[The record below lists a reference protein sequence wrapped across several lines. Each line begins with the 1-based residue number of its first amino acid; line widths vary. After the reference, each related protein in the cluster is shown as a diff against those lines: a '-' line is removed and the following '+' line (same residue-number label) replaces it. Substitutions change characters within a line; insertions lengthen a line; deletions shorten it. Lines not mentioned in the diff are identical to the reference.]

1 MIKNKKNI
9 MIYGAGEAGKQ
20 IFNNILQDKYSF
32 KGFIDDD
39 SSNKNFNFKNID
51 VFSRSEGYSK
61 IEELKIH
68 KIIIAIPSISDEKLN
83 DILDYFSGLKVKIEI
98 VPRIFSREV
107 KIDYNNVLP
116 INLESLIGRPPVH
129 PDKKL
134 LSKDIKNKKI
144 LITGAGGSIGS
155 VISQITFDNSPKKI
169 TMIDNSELALHNIS
183 SEVDKLNLEK
193 KVDVDFKICD
203 ISRPE
208 DVNSLFS
215 QNRFD
220 TIYHA
225 AAYKHVPILENN
237 IIQAVRNNILGT
249 YYLVENA
256 KKYKSKKFVL
266 ISSDKAVRPT
276 NIMGATKR
284 FCELILQSSQN
295 KNTIFTMVRFGNVF
309 GSSGSVIP
317 IFKKQIMS
325 GGPVTVT
332 SKKTTRYFMT
342 INEASELV
350 IQAAAM
356 AKGGEVFLL
365 DMGEPVNIYQLAK
378 KMIKSYSEHSGS
390 QIFNNIDIKL
400 IGLRPGEKMIEELLI
415 GNNPEKTKHVKI
427 LKSNEPHKTE
437 NVIQKGLEVI
447 KKSVEQRDKKSIVKT
462 LKNIVDGF

>member
-107 KIDYNNVLP
+107 KIDYNNILP

-134 LSKDIKNKKI
+134 LSKDIENKKI

-193 KVDVDFKICD
+193 K
-203 ISRPE
+203 
-208 DVNSLFS
+208 L
-215 QNRFD
+215 
-220 TIYHA
+220 
-225 AAYKHVPILENN
+225 
-237 IIQAVRNNILGT
+237 
-249 YYLVENA
+249 
-256 KKYKSKKFVL
+256 
-266 ISSDKAVRPT
+266 
-276 NIMGATKR
+276 M
-284 FCELILQSSQN
+284 
-295 KNTIFTMVRFGNVF
+295 
-309 GSSGSVIP
+309 
-317 IFKKQIMS
+317 
-325 GGPVTVT
+325 
-332 SKKTTRYFMT
+332 
-342 INEASELV
+342 
-350 IQAAAM
+350 
-356 AKGGEVFLL
+356 
-365 DMGEPVNIYQLAK
+365 
-378 KMIKSYSEHSGS
+378 
-390 QIFNNIDIKL
+390 
-400 IGLRPGEKMIEELLI
+400 
-415 GNNPEKTKHVKI
+415 
-427 LKSNEPHKTE
+427 
-437 NVIQKGLEVI
+437 
-447 KKSVEQRDKKSIVKT
+447 
-462 LKNIVDGF
+462 